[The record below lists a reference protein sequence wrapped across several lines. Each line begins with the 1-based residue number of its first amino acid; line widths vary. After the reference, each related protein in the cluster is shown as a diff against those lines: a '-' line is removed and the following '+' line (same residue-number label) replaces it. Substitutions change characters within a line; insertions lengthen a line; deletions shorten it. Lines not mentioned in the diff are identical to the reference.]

1 MIEDTCL
8 ISREREG
15 KNKWVPLGKTNG
27 ILETQAG
34 DKKICDVCLYRYE
47 RPFLLLQG
55 LRGIYGRFILF
66 FLRVDPPQRGDL
78 WQPCFR
84 NCCFSQIREAPRRRF
99 FCTCWI
105 SKVSSLKQSS
115 HQYWGSEWGLI
126 VAVPVTVSVLVPAFL
141 LNFQSLIFQL
151 LLRFI
156 YHNVPPESQK
166 HEEPSLL
173 HPLTPPA
180 PLSSSRPSQWW
191 RRPFLGLRTVE
202 PVASLHSHQC
212 RCWNVSRSCPN
223 LLLWFS
229 DWSS

>member
-15 KNKWVPLGKTNG
+15 KSKWVPLGKTNG

-78 WQPCFR
+78 WQSCFR
-84 NCCFSQIREAPRRRF
+84 NCCFSQIREASRRRF

-115 HQYWGSEWGLI
+115 HQYWGSEC
-126 VAVPVTVSVLVPAFL
+126 VPTFCHCTSYCLCAG
-141 LNFQSLIFQL
+141 
-151 LLRFI
+151 
-156 YHNVPPESQK
+156 
-166 HEEPSLL
+166 PSLSPEL
-173 HPLTPPA
+173 PKPY
-180 PLSSSRPSQWW
+180 
-191 RRPFLGLRTVE
+191 
-202 PVASLHSHQC
+202 
-212 RCWNVSRSCPN
+212 
-223 LLLWFS
+223 FS
-229 DWSS
+229 AAAQVYLP